1 MTKKESKIV
10 VAGDV
15 TVDWFMYPVKARDK
29 GDNWCLHDASHADV
43 LPGGAALLTSFIKQ
57 SIEEEGILA
66 TVTGPELPEKK
77 LRNFSPEKI
86 IHSNAILGN
95 FKTSGDKK
103 TEVLRIKEL
112 SGYIGPQ
119 ENKLPS
125 WTPSVSNDA
134 NIEIVILDDAGNGF
148 REMEKLWPEA
158 LESVENPI
166 IIYKMSL
173 PLLKGKLWEKI
184 SEKYHE
190 NLIVIINANDLR
202 KTAGIHLSKSLS
214 WDRTA
219 KDLVF
224 ELQRSDALNSLRQCP
239 YLVVSFGTDGAILYH
254 RRKKGEDEAFIV
266 FDPCLLEDSF
276 ASNIDGTMMGLT
288 SIFTATLAKQ
298 LIKEGICGL
307 TDGIKQGLANSRALL
322 EIGYKINN
330 NSRKIIINPKN
341 SSPVYKFLIE
351 SFLKLDIYENNLR
364 YPSLNEILK
373 ESTKH
378 NYASSSIEL
387 PTDLKNADP
396 KFWRILDNE
405 TLHIRQLVAR
415 EIVLKGNTKGLENV
429 PICRFGEIET
439 IDRAEIES
447 YSAIKELI
455 TEFLSNP
462 NPKNPLCFAVFGPP
476 GSGKSLGV
484 KQILKSIDP
493 KEDRLKIISFN
504 ISQFDDY
511 QDLISAFHKVR
522 DIALSDK
529 IPFVFFDEFD
539 SDKDRQSLGW
549 LKYFLAPMQDGEFKD
564 GDTVHPIGNAI
575 FVFAGGTRYTFEN
588 FVQNTHDNGQT
599 TNLPPSDDVKAD
611 KNCDQSVENES
622 VDKVFKDAKGPDF
635 VSRLRGFI
643 NVMGPNRQRTKYD
656 DDDTFIIRRAKVLRV
671 LLEKD
676 QTAAGLFNSKR
687 EISIDEGVLRAMLN
701 VTKYKHG
708 TRSMT
713 ALIEMSRLA
722 GKNRFDLSALPVKK
736 QLDMHVDADEFLF
749 LAEKERYQS
758 MLISQDLPNPKETSY
773 LKRENEIVESVASS
787 MATFI
792 HGSFEE
798 LKTAAEDIPNK
809 LWAINNGI
817 RKVRGTSLSIPDIT
831 GEEIETFARLEYE
844 RLRRIRR
851 FDELSN
857 GKENMSQNNS
867 ILWLNDFN
875 QLNEDEK
882 DKYRQLVY
890 KIPPILKK
898 AGYEIYR
905 LKKVEEITDPKVV
918 ERLAR
923 FHHTKYVEY
932 RESKGETPDTN
943 PSLVEFDKLPP
954 DIREANFDNI
964 RKIPEKLS
972 WIDYKIRYFE
982 LANEQKEM
990 TLTPEEIK
998 KLAIREHD
1006 RWVWQKITQGWVYK
1020 EGKKDFVNKTSPFI
1034 VPWNKLPPD
1043 IRENDFNSVRLIPE
1057 LLKEAGYEAYK
1068 PDSEKSD

>member
-15 TVDWFMYPVKARDK
+15 TVDWFMYPVKARDE
-29 GDNWCLHDASHADV
+29 GDNWRLHDALHADV
-43 LPGGAALLTSFIKQ
+43 LPGGAVLLTSFIKQ

-66 TVTGPELPEKK
+66 TVKGPELPEKK
-77 LRNFSPEKI
+77 LRNISPEKI
-86 IHSNAILGN
+86 IHSNAILGD
-95 FKTSGDKK
+95 FKALSDKK
-103 TEVLRIKEL
+103 AEVLRIKEPL
-112 SGYIGPQ
+112 GYIGPQ
-119 ENKLPS
+119 ENKLPL
-125 WTPSVSNDA
+125 WTPSGLIDA
-134 NIEIVILDDAGNGF
+134 NVEMILLDDAGNGF
-148 REMEKLWPEA
+148 REMEKLWPKA
-158 LESVENPI
+158 LESVDNPI

-184 SEKYHE
+184 HEKSPK

-239 YLVVSFGTDGAILYH
+239 YLVVLFGTDGAILYH

-276 ASNIDGTMMGLT
+276 ASNIDGTIMGLT

-341 SSPVYKFLIE
+341 PSPVYKFLIE
-351 SFLKLDIYENNLR
+351 SFLKLDTYGKNLK

-373 ESTKH
+373 ESKKH

-387 PTDLKNADP
+387 PTDLRNADP
-396 KFWRILDNE
+396 NFWRILDNE
-405 TLHIRQLVAR
+405 ALHIRQLVAR
-415 EIVLKGNTKGLENV
+415 EIVLKGNAKGLENV

-455 TEFLSNP
+455 NEFLSNP

-493 KEDRLKIISFN
+493 KEDRLKSISFN
-504 ISQFDDY
+504 ISQFDGY

-522 DIALSDK
+522 DIALSGK

-539 SDKDRQSLGW
+539 SDKGQPLGW
-549 LKYFLAPMQDGEFKD
+549 LKYFLAPMQDGEFKE

-588 FVQNTHDNGQT
+588 FVQNLHDNGKT
-599 TNLPPSDDVKAD
+599 TNLASSDHVKAE
-611 KNCDQSVENES
+611 KNHDQSVEDGS
-622 VDKVFKDAKGPDF
+622 IDKVFKDAKGPDF

-656 DDDTFIIRRAKVLRV
+656 ADDTFIIRRAKVLRV
-671 LLEKD
+671 LLEKK
-676 QTAAGLFNSKR
+676 QTASGLLNSKK

-773 LKRENEIVESVASS
+773 LKRESEIIESVASS
-787 MATFI
+787 METFI

-798 LKTAAEDIPNK
+798 PKAAAEDIPNK

-817 RKVRGTSLSIPDIT
+817 RKVRGTTLSIPDIT

-851 FDELSN
+851 FEELSN
-857 GKENMSQNNS
+857 SKENMSQNNS

-875 QLNEDEK
+875 QLEEDEK

-905 LKKVEEITDPKVV
+905 LKKVEEITDPEII

-923 FHHTKYVEY
+923 FHHTRYVEY
-932 RESKGETPDTN
+932 RESKGETSDTN

-972 WIDYKIRYFE
+972 WIGYKTRHFK

-998 KLAIREHD
+998 ALAIREHD
-1006 RWVWQKITQGWVYK
+1006 RWVWQKIVQGWVYK
-1020 EGKKDFVNKTSPFI
+1020 EGKKDFENKTSPFI
-1034 VPWNKLPPD
+1034 VSWNKLSD
-1043 IRENDFNSVRLIPE
+1043 AIKENDFNSVRLIPE

-1068 PDSEKSD
+1068 PDSKKND